1 MYFVFSYIL
10 LNHKITEELMSVAI
24 LSDTNSGINKSL
36 ADSLGIFLIHMP
48 VIINDQVYYEGDNS

>member
-1 MYFVFSYIL
+1 
-10 LNHKITEELMSVAI
+10 MSVAI